1 MLILGLASMVLTSCQ
16 KQEDVSEVTE
26 PAKTY
31 VLADLALSLP
41 ASTAPRTRMTTD
53 VTQSNGNFRGIQ
65 RLSIIPFTTQ
75 GKITSTDMPSYYE
88 SNPIVSTSWTV
99 PADRVHHYQK
109 VHLMKGVASFLTY
122 GQAAAVTGGKDVNGS
137 LIPKVDGQSQTAGIM
152 PERMAVS
159 PANLTFELE
168 QIYKAS
174 AVPAGA
180 TAIAKYLTHIARA
193 KGTITNPGTEDEVT
207 VSWKDAED
215 AWLQLLYMNFI
226 NQNDQETNIMPG
238 SARNVKAF
246 VSTLYRRLAAM
257 NYNDGTIEKA
267 IVNDILDRI
276 RNYTGEPID
285 GEGTELKVTCEGE
298 GTALTVTRLGTYDSY
313 PNNLDLPDG
322 AAAVLWDM
330 TAEENKGAFVPQT
343 VTTLDASINTI
354 NRFAYPPE
362 LYYYSNSRIKTS
374 NTEILVN
381 DYGRY
386 PSWSDALANQ
396 YPYDDAVV
404 SGNTKAVAIKE
415 PLQYGVA
422 HLSATIA
429 STSSSLADADGNLID
444 VEYQSKPSFP
454 VTGIIICGQRPV
466 DFEFK
471 VKTTATGETTGDELF
486 IYDRHLN
493 TNTGGTPFY
502 LKFGDPASSGPFETL
517 ALQNEDGK
525 DVTIMLELENRSDKN
540 FKGEDGIVYKGT
552 KFYLTGQVKLSGG
565 SDTSVSASEKDDVKK
580 RVFTQDHTTTVTMK
594 VQTLAHAYNVMP
606 NILSGRLAIGVDI
619 KLDWVGTTPT
629 TVILTGEETTNGN

>member
-1 MLILGLASMVLTSCQ
+1 MVLTSCQ
-16 KQEDVSEVTE
+16 KQDDVSEVTE

-53 VTQSNGNFRGIQ
+53 VTQSNGIFRGIQ
-65 RLSIIPFTTQ
+65 RLSIIPFTKQ

-88 SNPIVSTSWTV
+88 SEPIVNNTNWTV
-99 PADRVHHYQK
+99 PENTVHHYQK

-159 PANLTFELE
+159 PGNLTFELE
-168 QIYKAS
+168 KIYKES
-174 AVPAGA
+174 DVPTGA
-180 TAIAKYLTHIARA
+180 TAIANYLTHIARA

-226 NQNDQETNIMPG
+226 NQNDLGTNIIMPG
-238 SARNVKAF
+238 SARNVKAL
-246 VSTLYRRLAAM
+246 VSTLYKRLYAM
-257 NYNDGTIEKA
+257 NYGDGTIEKA

-276 RNYTGEPID
+276 KTGVTCT
-285 GEGTELKVTCEGE
+285 GEGTDLMVTN
-298 GTALTVTRLGTYDSY
+298 LGTYDSY
-313 PNNLDLPDG
+313 PNDLDLPDG
-322 AAAVLWDM
+322 AAAVRWTDVV
-330 TAEENKGAFVPQT
+330 ENEVTVKKFVPQT
-343 VTTLDASINTI
+343 VTTLDAPINTI

-362 LYYYSNSRIKTS
+362 LYYYSNSKIKTS
-374 NTEILVN
+374 NTEILES
-381 DYGRY
+381 DYGTY
-386 PSWSDALANQ
+386 QSWSDALYNQ
-396 YPYDDAVV
+396 YPYDNAVV
-404 SGNTKAVAIKE
+404 SGDTKAVAIKE

-429 STSSSLADADGNLID
+429 SASTSSSLPDADGNLID

-471 VKTTATGETTGDELF
+471 VKTTATGGATGDPLF
-486 IYDRHLN
+486 IYDRHL
-493 TNTGGTPFY
+493 GGSPY
-502 LKFGDPASSGPFETL
+502 LKFGDPAGPFETL

-525 DVTIMLELENRSDKN
+525 DVTIMLELENKSGKN
-540 FKGEDGIVYKGT
+540 FKGEDGIVYNGT
-552 KFYLTGQVKLSGG
+552 KFYLTGIIKLSE
-565 SDTSVSASEKDDVKK
+565 SSNKSEKEDVNK
-580 RVFTQDHTTTVTMK
+580 RVFTQDHTTTVKMT

-606 NILSGRLAIGVDI
+606 NILSGRLEIGVDI

-629 TVILTGEETTNGN
+629 TVILTGDETTNGN

>member
-1 MLILGLASMVLTSCQ
+1 MLIIGLASMVLTSCQ

-41 ASTAPRTRMTTD
+41 ASTAPRTRMTD
-53 VTQSNGNFRGIQ
+53 VTQSNGIFRGIQ
-65 RLSIIPFTTQ
+65 RLSIIPFTKQ

-88 SNPIVSTSWTV
+88 SDPIVSTSWTV
-99 PADRVHHYQK
+99 PDNTVHHYQK

-122 GQAAAVTGGKDVNGS
+122 GQAAAVMGGKDVNGS
-137 LIPKVDGQSQTAGIM
+137 LIPKVEGQSQTAGIM

-168 QIYKAS
+168 KIYKES
-174 AVPAGA
+174 DVPAGA
-180 TAIAKYLTHIARA
+180 TAIANYLTHIARA
-193 KGTITNPGTEDEVT
+193 EGKINPGTEDEVT
-207 VSWKDAED
+207 VSWKDAND
-215 AWLQLLYMNFI
+215 AWLQLLYTNFI
-226 NQNDQETNIMPG
+226 NQNDLGTNIIMPG

-246 VSTLYRRLAAM
+246 VSILYRRLAAM
-257 NYNDGTIEKA
+257 NYNDATIEKA
-267 IVNDILDRI
+267 IVNDILNRI
-276 RNYTGEPID
+276 TTG
-285 GEGTELKVTCEGE
+285 VTYEGE
-298 GTALTVTRLGTYDSY
+298 GDALTVTSLGTYDSY
-313 PNNLDLPDG
+313 PNDLDLPDG

-330 TAEENKGAFVPQT
+330 TADGNKGAFVPQT
-343 VTTLDASINTI
+343 VTTLDAPINTI

-374 NTEILVN
+374 NTEILES
-381 DYGRY
+381 DYGTY
-386 PSWSDALANQ
+386 QSWSDALANQ

-404 SGNTKAVAIKE
+404 SGDTKAVAIKE

-429 STSSSLADADGNLID
+429 STSSSLADADGNLIE
-444 VEYQSKPSFP
+444 VGATSFP

-486 IYDRHLN
+486 IYDRHF
-493 TNTGGTPFY
+493 GGSPY
-502 LKFGDPASSGPFETL
+502 LKFGDSASGPFETL

-525 DVTIMLELENRSDKN
+525 DVTIMLELENQSDKN

>member
-1 MLILGLASMVLTSCQ
+1 MVLTSCQ

-53 VTQSNGNFRGIQ
+53 VTQSNGIFRGIQ
-65 RLSIIPFTTQ
+65 RLSIIPFTKQ

-88 SNPIVSTSWTV
+88 SDPIVSTSWTV
-99 PADRVHHYQK
+99 PEDRVHHYQK

-122 GQAAAVTGGKDVNGS
+122 GQAAAVTGGKYVNGS

-168 QIYKAS
+168 KIYKEEQI
-174 AVPAGA
+174 PAGA
-180 TAIAKYLTHIARA
+180 TAIANYLTHIARA
-193 KGTITNPGTEDEVT
+193 EG
-207 VSWKDAED
+207 WKDAED

-267 IVNDILDRI
+267 IVNDIMDRI
-276 RNYTGEPID
+276 KNYTGEPID
-285 GEGTELKVTCEGE
+285 GEGTELKVTCEVE
-298 GTALTVTRLGTYDSY
+298 DTELTVTSLGTYDSY

-330 TAEENKGAFVPQT
+330 NKGAFVPQT
-343 VTTLDASINTI
+343 VTTLDAPINTI
-354 NRFAYPPE
+354 NRFTYPPE

-374 NTEILVN
+374 NTEVLAN
-381 DYGRY
+381 DYKLY
-386 PSWSDALANQ
+386 PQWTDVLANL
-396 YPYDDAVV
+396 YPYDNVV
-404 SGNTKAVAIKE
+404 GGDTKAVAIKE

-502 LKFGDPASSGPFETL
+502 LKFGDPASGPFETL

-525 DVTIMLELENRSDKN
+525 DVTIMLELENQSGKN

-565 SDTSVSASEKDDVKK
+565 SDTGVSESEKDDVKK
-580 RVFTQDHTTTVTMK
+580 RVFTQDHTTTVKMT

-606 NILSGRLAIGVDI
+606 NILSGRLEIGVDI

>member
-1 MLILGLASMVLTSCQ
+1 MLIIGLASMVLTSCQ

-41 ASTAPRTRMTTD
+41 ASTAPRTRMTSE

-65 RLSIIPFTTQ
+65 RLSIIPFTKQ

-88 SNPIVSTSWTV
+88 SDPIVSTSWTV
-99 PADRVHHYQK
+99 PEDRVHHYQK

-122 GQAAAVTGGKDVNGS
+122 GQAAAVTGGKDINGS
-137 LIPKVDGQSQTAGIM
+137 LIPKVEGQSQTAGIM

-168 QIYKAS
+168 KIYKES
-174 AVPAGA
+174 DVPAGA
-180 TAIAKYLTHIARA
+180 TAIANYLTHIARA
-193 KGTITNPGTEDEVT
+193 EG
-207 VSWKDAED
+207 WKDAND

-226 NQNDQETNIMPG
+226 NQNDQKTNILPG

-246 VSTLYRRLAAM
+246 VTTLYRRLAAM

-267 IVNDILDRI
+267 IVNDIMDRI
-276 RNYTGEPID
+276 KNYTG
-285 GEGTELKVTCEGE
+285 VTCEGE
-298 GTALTVTRLGTYDSY
+298 GDALKVTSLGTYDSY

-322 AAAVLWDM
+322 AAAVHLPDGAAAVLWDM
-330 TAEENKGAFVPQT
+330 TAEENQRAFVPQT
-343 VTTLDASINTI
+343 VTTLDAPINTI

-374 NTEILVN
+374 NTEIQ
-381 DYGRY
+381 DYGTDQ
-386 PSWSDALANQ
+386 SWSDVLANL

-404 SGNTKAVAIKE
+404 SGDTKAVAIKE

-429 STSSSLADADGNLID
+429 STSSSLRDADGNLID

-471 VKTTATGETTGDELF
+471 VKTTATATGGATGDELF
-486 IYDRHLN
+486 IYDRHF
-493 TNTGGTPFY
+493 GGSPY
-502 LKFGDPASSGPFETL
+502 LKFGDPASGPFETL

-525 DVTIMLELENRSDKN
+525 DVTIMLELENQSGKN
-540 FKGEDGIVYKGT
+540 FKGEDGIVYNGT
-552 KFYLTGQVKLSGG
+552 KFYLTGIIKLSE
-565 SDTSVSASEKDDVKK
+565 SSNKSEKEDVNK
-580 RVFTQDHTTTVTMK
+580 RVFTQDHTTTVKMT

-606 NILSGRLAIGVDI
+606 NILSGRLEIGVDI

>member
-1 MLILGLASMVLTSCQ
+1 MLIIGLASMVLTSCQ

-53 VTQSNGNFRGIQ
+53 VTQSNGIFRGIQ
-65 RLSIIPFTTQ
+65 RLSIIPFTKQ
-75 GKITSTDMPSYYE
+75 GKITSTDMPCYYE

-122 GQAAAVTGGKDVNGS
+122 GQAAAVTGGKAVNGS
-137 LIPKVDGQSQTAGIM
+137 LIPKVEGQSQTAGIM

-168 QIYKAS
+168 KIYKEEQI
-174 AVPAGA
+174 PEGA
-180 TAIAKYLTHIARA
+180 TAIANYLTHIARA
-193 KGTITNPGTEDEVT
+193 EGKITNPETGGEET

-226 NQNDQETNIMPG
+226 NQNDLGTNIIMPG

-267 IVNDILDRI
+267 IVNDIMDRI
-276 RNYTGEPID
+276 KNYTG
-285 GEGTELKVTCEGE
+285 VTCEGE
-298 GTALTVTRLGTYDSY
+298 GTALTVTSLGTYDSY

-322 AAAVLWDM
+322 AAAVRWTDVV
-330 TAEENKGAFVPQT
+330 ENEVTVKKFVPQT
-343 VTTLDASINTI
+343 VTTLVAPINTI

-381 DYGRY
+381 DYGIY

-396 YPYDDAVV
+396 YPYDYAVV
-404 SGNTKAVAIKE
+404 SGDTKAVAIKE

-429 STSSSLADADGNLID
+429 SKSSSLPDADGNLIE
-444 VEYQSKPSFP
+444 VGATSFP

-493 TNTGGTPFY
+493 TNTNGTPFY
-502 LKFGDPASSGPFETL
+502 LKFGDPASGPFETL

-565 SDTSVSASEKDDVKK
+565 SDTGVSESEKDDVKK

>member
-1 MLILGLASMVLTSCQ
+1 
-16 KQEDVSEVTE
+16 
-26 PAKTY
+26 
-31 VLADLALSLP
+31 
-41 ASTAPRTRMTTD
+41 
-53 VTQSNGNFRGIQ
+53 
-65 RLSIIPFTTQ
+65 
-75 GKITSTDMPSYYE
+75 
-88 SNPIVSTSWTV
+88 
-99 PADRVHHYQK
+99 
-109 VHLMKGVASFLTY
+109 
-122 GQAAAVTGGKDVNGS
+122 
-137 LIPKVDGQSQTAGIM
+137 
-152 PERMAVS
+152 
-159 PANLTFELE
+159 
-168 QIYKAS
+168 
-174 AVPAGA
+174 
-180 TAIAKYLTHIARA
+180 
-193 KGTITNPGTEDEVT
+193 
-207 VSWKDAED
+207 
-215 AWLQLLYMNFI
+215 
-226 NQNDQETNIMPG
+226 
-238 SARNVKAF
+238 
-246 VSTLYRRLAAM
+246 M

-267 IVNDILDRI
+267 IVNDIMDRI
-276 RNYTGEPID
+276 KNYTG
-285 GEGTELKVTCEGE
+285 VTCEGE
-298 GTALTVTRLGTYDSY
+298 GDALKVTSLGTYDSY

-330 TAEENKGAFVPQT
+330 TAEENQGAFVPKT
-343 VTTLDASINTI
+343 VTTLDAPINTI

-374 NTEILVN
+374 NTEILAN
-381 DYGRY
+381 DYKLY
-386 PSWSDALANQ
+386 PQWTDVLDNL
-396 YPYDDAVV
+396 YPYGDAVV

-429 STSSSLADADGNLID
+429 SISSSLPDADGNLIE
-444 VEYQSKPSFP
+444 VGATSFP

-502 LKFGDPASSGPFETL
+502 LKFGDPASGPFETL

-565 SDTSVSASEKDDVKK
+565 SDTSVSASEKEDVKK

-606 NILSGRLAIGVDI
+606 NILSGRLEIGVDI

>member
-1 MLILGLASMVLTSCQ
+1 MVLTSCQ

-41 ASTAPRTRMTTD
+41 ASTAPRTRMTSD
-53 VTQSNGNFRGIQ
+53 VTQSNGIFRGIQ
-65 RLSIIPFTTQ
+65 RLSIIPFTKQ

-88 SNPIVSTSWTV
+88 SEPIVSTSWTV
-99 PADRVHHYQK
+99 PENTVHHYQK

-122 GQAAAVTGGKDVNGS
+122 GQAAAVTGEKDIDGS

-168 QIYKAS
+168 KIYKVS
-174 AVPAGA
+174 DVPAGA

-193 KGTITNPGTEDEVT
+193 EGKITNPETGGEKTF
-207 VSWKDAED
+207 SWKDAND

-267 IVNDILDRI
+267 IVNDILNRI
-276 RNYTGEPID
+276 TTG
-285 GEGTELKVTCEGE
+285 VTYEGE
-298 GTALTVTRLGTYDSY
+298 GDALTVTSLGTYDSY
-313 PNNLDLPDG
+313 PNDLGLPDG

-330 TAEENKGAFVPQT
+330 TADGNKGAFVPQT
-343 VTTLDASINTI
+343 VTTLDATINTI

-374 NTEILVN
+374 NTEILAN
-381 DYGRY
+381 DYKLY
-386 PSWSDALANQ
+386 PQWTDVLAL
-396 YPYDDAVV
+396 YPYDGVV
-404 SGNTKAVAIKE
+404 GGDTKAVAIKE

-429 STSSSLADADGNLID
+429 SKSSSLPDADGNHIE

-454 VTGIIICGQRPV
+454 VTGIIICGQHPV

-486 IYDRHLN
+486 IYDRHF
-493 TNTGGTPFY
+493 GGSPY
-502 LKFGDPASSGPFETL
+502 LKFGDPASGPFETL

-540 FKGEDGIVYKGT
+540 FKGEDGIVYNGT
-552 KFYLTGQVKLSGG
+552 KFYLTGIIKLSE
-565 SDTSVSASEKDDVKK
+565 SSNKSEKDDVKK
-580 RVFTQDHTTTVTMK
+580 RVFTQDHTTTVKMT

-606 NILSGRLAIGVDI
+606 NILSGRLEIGVDI